1 MLYLCKEGGNKLY
14 KNFTFDMKKIL
25 LIIGILLSFQAF
37 SQQSIYTDEN
47 GDGIIEYSQVSKDG
61 KLVEKGF
68 YYNGKMVGTWTS
80 YYPSGKKQVI
90 AKFKSGVKHGTW
102 YIYDSEGR
110 IVVEVE
116 YKDGLKVSATQH
128 KYASN

>member
-1 MLYLCKEGGNKLY
+1 M
-14 KNFTFDMKKIL
+14 KNIL
-25 LIIGILLSFQAF
+25 LILCFLLSIEGF
-37 SQQSIYTDEN
+37 SQQSIYTDED
-47 GDGIIEYSQVSKDG
+47 GDGVIEYTQVSKDG

-102 YIYDSEGR
+102 YIYDNEGR
-110 IVVEVE
+110 VVVEVE
-116 YKDGLKVSATQH
+116 YKDWLKVSATQH